1 MNRTERLYA
10 IVEMLR
16 RRSPRPTRAAELA
29 ERFEVSVRTIERD
42 LLALQEA
49 GVPIWAQPGPG
60 GGYGVEAEGTLPPLN
75 FTPAE
80 AVAIAVALARSGPM
94 PFGGAGKSALDKIL
108 GAMSAS
114 AQEDAAALAERVR
127 LVQEEQ
133 PAVPST
139 VLAPIEQALAEGVA
153 LRLRY
158 RDREGNESDRTVEPV
173 GLFSA
178 WAGWYL
184 LAWCRIREAP
194 RAFRLDRI
202 ERAVVTDEPIPA
214 RRIEEV
220 LPPVEAEIGR
230 PRLP

>member
-10 IVEMLR
+10 IVEVLR

-75 FTPAE
+75 FTPGE
-80 AVAIAVALARSGPM
+80 AVAIAVALAASGPM

-108 GAMSAS
+108 GAMSAG
-114 AQEDAAALAERVR
+114 AQRVAANLVDRVR
-127 LVQEEQ
+127 VVQEQ
-133 PAVPST
+133 HPAVPAAVSG
-139 VLAPIEQALAEGVA
+139 PIEQALAEGVA
-153 LRLRY
+153 LRLHY
-158 RDREGNESDRTVEPV
+158 RDRDGNESDRTVEPA
-173 GLFSA
+173 GFFSA
-178 WAGWYL
+178 RKGWYL
-184 LAWCRIREAP
+184 LAWCRERQAP

-202 ERAVVTDEPIPA
+202 ERVYPTDERVTA
-214 RRIEEV
+214 RHVDEL
-220 LPPVEAEIGR
+220 LPPIEAEIGR
-230 PRLP
+230 PALP